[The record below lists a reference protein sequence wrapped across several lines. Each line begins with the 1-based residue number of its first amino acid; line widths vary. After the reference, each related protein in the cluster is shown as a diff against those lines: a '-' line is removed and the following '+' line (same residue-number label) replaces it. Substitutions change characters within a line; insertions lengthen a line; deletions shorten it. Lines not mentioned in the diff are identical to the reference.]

1 MKEMKEMKESNLL
14 KGNDCI
20 KNRIRILQLCLKNN
34 EKYYLKNNDEKL
46 KEKIKSD
53 TLELEKYKDNYPE
66 YFV

>member
-1 MKEMKEMKESNLL
+1 MKEMKESNLL
-14 KGNDCI
+14 RENDCI